1 MKKWLIR
8 GLIAVVVL
16 LVVIVIAVGLFLDGA
31 IKRGVETYGP
41 QLTKVSVKL
50 DGITVSILSGSGGI
64 KGLVVGNPE
73 GYRTASAI
81 SVGNASLAL
90 SPGSLLADK
99 VVIKHV
105 HVEAPVITFEGG
117 LRENNLSKIVD
128 NLNATTPDTTEKPAE
143 SKATGP
149 SRKLQVDDF
158 RIKGAK
164 VNISLTGMG
173 GNMIPM
179 VLPDIHLTNLGT
191 GPEGITAAELTKRV
205 MKEILNAASAAAAS
219 DAVKNVSK
227 QATDAVKDA
236 GSKATDA
243 VKGVGDL
250 FKKKE

>member
-8 GLIAVVVL
+8 GLIAVVLL
-16 LVVIVIAVGLFLDGA
+16 LVIIVIAVGLFLDGA

-73 GYRTASAI
+73 GYRTANAI
-81 SVGNASLAL
+81 SVGSASLGL
-90 SPGSLLADK
+90 SPGSLLSDK

-128 NLNATTPDTTEKPAE
+128 NLNATTPSPTEKPTDA
-143 SKATGP
+143 KATGP

-158 RIKGAK
+158 WIKGAK

-236 GSKATDA
+236 SSKATDA